1 MKRFVSFNPNSP
13 KKRRRK
19 KPIKHGETLAFGSTG
34 TALGLDSPITLSE
47 NHLQP
52 ILGSPWTPLPN
63 FRTWES
69 SRLSGPALSTAQNYE
84 EPNRSPS
91 TPPGP
96 SPESPPILLTLSN
109 SATDPGQSL
118 EASDLHV
125 YAPPSLSPPSAWGV
139 CKRNVLKA
147 IADAGRSP
155 LDLILDILDPSQDE
169 YELYRVRWFST
180 SCNKVPC
187 LLDGIFAHSKGR
199 NLVLNWMLPHSL
211 ESVCSMVASEMDLA
225 VKELSL
231 PSVEHVSTEF
241 ISKWTLE
248 SVIEPAT
255 LLCPSLLRILE
266 AAAQTPEA
274 KQKNKIKL
282 PKTVQRN
289 FSRLYG
295 ATKMGVDLQYSGR
308 TARISTFESMCQVSS
323 GLQSFSLEY
332 RVIKKNN

>member
-19 KPIKHGETLAFGSTG
+19 KPIKYGETLGFGSAG
-34 TALGLDSPITLSE
+34 TASGLDSPITLNE

-52 ILGSPWTPLPN
+52 MLDSPWMPLPD

-69 SRLSGPALSTAQNYE
+69 SRLTGSDLLTAQNYE
-84 EPNRSPS
+84 EPMLPNQFPS

-109 SATDPGQSL
+109 SATGLGQSL
-118 EASDLHV
+118 EVSGLHV
-125 YAPPSLSPPSAWGV
+125 YEPPSLSPPSAWGV
-139 CKRNVLKA
+139 CKQKVLKA

-155 LDLILDILDPSQDE
+155 IDLILDILDTSQDE
-169 YELYRVRWFST
+169 YEPYRVRWFST
-180 SCNKVPC
+180 SCNKVSC

-231 PSVEHVSTEF
+231 PSVEHVSSEF

-255 LLCPSLLRILE
+255 QLCPSLLRILE
-266 AAAQTPEA
+266 AAAQTQEA
-274 KQKNKIKL
+274 KRKNKIKL
-282 PKTVQRN
+282 PKTVQRT
-289 FSRLYG
+289 FYRLYT
-295 ATKMGVDLQYSGR
+295 ATKM
-308 TARISTFESMCQVSS
+308 
-323 GLQSFSLEY
+323 
-332 RVIKKNN
+332 